1 MNRELL
7 LWQQS
12 FHNTAAI
19 LILKKC
25 TKLQRILLKLVEN
38 ICLHVI
44 IIMCLNLIRNS
55 LKEEINTNF
64 VKKVT
69 VFYFKQH

>member
-1 MNRELL
+1 M
-7 LWQQS
+7 
-12 FHNTAAI
+12 
-19 LILKKC
+19 
-25 TKLQRILLKLVEN
+25 KLVEN
-38 ICLHVI
+38 MRLHVI

-69 VFYFKQH
+69 VFYFKQHWKIKVTLHKVFLTLIDLFEAKMQSKLNFHYL

>member
-12 FHNTAAI
+12 FNNTAAI

-38 ICLHVI
+38 LLLHVI

-64 VKKVT
+64 VKKVA
-69 VFYFKQH
+69 VLYFKQH